1 MGFFLRFTFNFVNI
15 MFSTSLISCKQ
26 VFLFYLLIIFHAASA
41 QMYAL
46 TSEEFYIYFDSDSY
60 EINAHQQ
67 EQLTSRILKIGG
79 TNIKEI
85 YVEGHTDSFATN
97 EYNAILANKRALQA
111 ASILEK
117 IGVPSRF
124 IKMESFGESQIISE
138 KHEAN
143 RRAKILF
150 VYETDIKSSLN
161 PPKWIVI
168 ETIDKKTRKPIN
180 ASLGFDYRDKEMK
193 FSSTGKSGRSAA
205 YSMLGEELEVMAS
218 APNYLSVYFTVPQE
232 DIDRPMDTLVYI
244 LELPK
249 VIVTGKFTFQNIYFF
264 TDSDEMRPEST
275 PELHKLLA
283 VLQRDKKA
291 YIEIQGHMNYPLS
304 RPMNS
309 VQNRYNMELSFKRAK
324 AINDY
329 LVVSGVSQERLTYKG
344 MSNTRMKFNYPAS
357 KQQEDQNKRVEIYT
371 LKQI

>member
-1 MGFFLRFTFNFVNI
+1 MFFFLTLFGH
-15 MFSTSLISCKQ
+15 SL
-26 VFLFYLLIIFHAASA
+26 SA
-41 QMYAL
+41 QLYSL
-46 TSEEFYIYFDSDSY
+46 TSEELYIYFDSDSY
-60 EINAHQQ
+60 EIDGKQKA
-67 EQLTSRILKIGG
+67 QLTSKILEIGG

-85 YVEGHTDSFATN
+85 YVEGHTDSFATD
-97 EYNAILANKRALQA
+97 EYNIVLANNRALRA
-111 ASILEK
+111 AAVLEQ
-117 IGVPSRF
+117 IGVPARF

-143 RRAKILF
+143 RRAKIFF

-168 ETIDKKTRKPIN
+168 KTLDKKTKKPIN
-180 ASLGFDYRDKEMK
+180 ASLGFDYKDLEMK
-193 FSSTGKSGRSAA
+193 FSSTGKSGISAA
-205 YSMLGEELEVMAS
+205 FSLLGEELDIMAS
-218 APNYLSVYFTVPQE
+218 APNYLSTYFTIPPE
-232 DIDRPMDTLVYI
+232 DIDKPIDTLVYI
-244 LELPK
+244 LELPQ
-249 VIVTGKFTFQNIYFF
+249 VAVTGKFTFQNIYFF
-264 TDSDEMRPEST
+264 TDSDEIRPEST

-283 VLQRDKKA
+283 IMQREKKA

-309 VQNRYNMELSFKRAK
+309 VQHRYNMELSFKRAK

-329 LVVSGVSQERLTYKG
+329 LVVSGISQERLTYKG
-344 MSNTRMKFNYPAS
+344 MSNTRMKFKYPAS

>member
-1 MGFFLRFTFNFVNI
+1 MIRR
-15 MFSTSLISCKQ
+15 KQ
-26 VFLFYLLIIFHAASA
+26 IVIFYLLLVSQTVFA
-41 QMYAL
+41 QMYSL
-46 TSEEFYIYFDSDSY
+46 TSEEFYIYFDTDSY
-60 EINAHQQ
+60 HIDAQQ
-67 EQLTSRILKIGG
+67 QSQLTSEILKIGG

-111 ASILEK
+111 AAVLEQM
-117 IGVPSRF
+117 GVPSRF
-124 IKMESFGESQIISE
+124 IKMESFGESQIVSE

-143 RRAKILF
+143 RRVKIFF

-168 ETIDKKTRKPIN
+168 KTIDKKTRKPIN
-180 ASLGFDYRDKEMK
+180 ASLGFDYKDKEMK
-193 FSSTGKSGRSAA
+193 FSTTGRSGTSPA
-205 YSMLGEELEVMAS
+205 YNMLGEELEVMAS
-218 APNYLSVYFTVPQE
+218 LPNYLSTYFTVPSG
-232 DIDRPMDTLVYI
+232 DIDKPVDTLVYI
-244 LELPK
+244 LALPK
-249 VIVTGKFTFQNIYFF
+249 VIITGKFTFQNIYFY

-283 VLQRDKKA
+283 ILQRSKKA

-309 VQNRYNMELSFKRAK
+309 VQHRYNMELSFKRAK

-357 KQQEDQNKRVEIYT
+357 KEQEDQNKRVEIYT